1 MDSQIRTDEI
11 EHIGDVINVEA
22 ETENLFV
29 LSFLPLDVFDH
40 WDRCGDIADFI
51 ARYFHYNFKTPASQ
65 NIISTVINELAEN
78 AVKYSRNKSSPIR
91 IEARKRQD
99 RLILKVANSLP
110 RNQREHFTA
119 ICRELFAQDLE
130 TLYLERLTQGKEDRS
145 FSGIGLILLKKDYD
159 ALIGFDFRHTPENTL
174 IVEITL
180 ELCVN

>member
-1 MDSQIRTDEI
+1 MDSHISTDDI
-11 EHIGDVINVEA
+11 EHIGDVIDVEDG
-22 ETENLFV
+22 TENLFV
-29 LSFLPLDVFDH
+29 LSFLPLDIFDN

-65 NIISTVINELAEN
+65 SVISTVINELAEN

-99 RLILKVANSLP
+99 RLILRILNSIP

-119 ICRELFAQDLE
+119 VCRELFDMDLE
-130 TLYLERLTQGKEDRS
+130 TLYLDKLTQGKDDRS

-159 ALIGFDFRHTPENTL
+159 ALIGFDFRATPENTL